1 MLRKRDPRLLGT
13 ILLCAGT
20 MICALAVL
28 LVKSEV
34 LRVALIGAGALMI
47 GAGLVSSRRTG

>member
-13 ILLCAGT
+13 ILLCAGAMT
-20 MICALAVL
+20 CALAVL
-28 LVKSEV
+28 MVRSEV

-47 GAGLVSSRRTG
+47 GAGLVSSRQTG